1 MQIEAP
7 TVDALIAKIK
17 DRSDLVRA
25 EGWASA
31 GKVGSAAVKP
41 LAAVMTSGDVDRE
54 VARAAR
60 KALWQIVHYAGRPG
74 GEKECEAVLPEL
86 HALLADAWPEALRRE
101 ALWMLSEIGGAESIL
116 PISACLKSSE
126 LLEDARCALT
136 RIPGEE
142 SLSALKE
149 ALMTVPEKYRNNIV
163 QSLRARGVELSTEQY
178 PSQKLVPKKTEEK
191 VEEKGEKGEGKGEK

>member
-1 MQIEAP
+1 
-7 TVDALIAKIK
+7 
-17 DRSDLVRA
+17 VRA

-31 GKVGSAAVKP
+31 GKVGAGAVKP

-60 KALWQIVHYAGRPG
+60 RALWQIVHYAGRPG
-74 GEKECEAVLPEL
+74 GEKECAEVLPEL

-101 ALWMLSEIGGAESIL
+101 VLWMLSEIGNAESVA
-116 PISACLKSSE
+116 PMAACLKSSD

-149 ALMTVPEKYRNNIV
+149 AFLTVPEKYRNNIA
-163 QSLRARGVELSTEQY
+163 QSLRARGVELNEEQY
-178 PSQKLVPKKTEEK
+178 PSQKLAPTKEEK
-191 VEEKGEKGEGKGEK
+191 SEEKGEGKGEK